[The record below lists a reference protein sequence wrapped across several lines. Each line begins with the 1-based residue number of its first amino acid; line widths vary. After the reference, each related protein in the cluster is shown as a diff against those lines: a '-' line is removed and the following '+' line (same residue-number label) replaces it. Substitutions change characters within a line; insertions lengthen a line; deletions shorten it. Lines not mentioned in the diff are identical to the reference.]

1 AARHSRRADP
11 FRRAWRPGTRAG
23 RRAGRRHR
31 ARDCDCRQGARE
43 GGCAGKHDGP
53 SRSERVTRVRT
64 GGHPLDGRD
73 HRRRS
78 RALSI
83 TSVRLDPRRP
93 YKPLDI
99 GNGIVSGYLTA
110 GGRWLELGIAH
121 RRHGRV
127 VVSDTPSF
135 IPAATHDQQ
144 AVRAYR
150 AALAST
156 GRAGFGLDALGPGGR
171 ASLQDDSFP
180 GNIRIRAGLHI
191 AVTSF
196 APQGRRGAAQVI
208 RLRAESPTRFA
219 PAWTGTMFLHRAA
232 YTQLTP
238 GGPLPAVEERP
249 TTGRDERGAWIADEG
264 LEVACGIVTPA
275 PLTLAP
281 GDEAVRVVALAF
293 APTADEAL
301 AEASSLATKA
311 DALLTQL
318 TEARRSLW
326 TGLDVVAPRHAPLR
340 RAVAYSLDCASSEVG
355 DATAVRAA
363 DRLPNARPALCGRA
377 RPRRARVARATQ
389 RDRAYSHRGDARGRS
404 DRGTVPLLEPR
415 AAVAPAPR
423 SRSRSGTDSPRPH
436 APSLRDRRHV
446 RVRGARRRR
455 RWRDPL
461 SRRERPP
468 DRVRAGVALLPRER
482 STLARDDRIRV
493 VVRESRVRHG
503 TAWRARLGAHAA
515 PVAARGP
522 TRARAQPRPARS
534 SARPAR
540 SRTPAPRGDV
550 GRDAAG
556 GVRRADRRGRLAP
569 LVRLAH
575 RALGAARARA
585 ASRRAVTPAL
595 GRRRRHRRVHAPQ
608 ESARHRR
615 KQARS
620 CEAVGDRHA

>member
-1 AARHSRRADP
+1 M
-11 FRRAWRPGTRAG
+11 
-23 RRAGRRHR
+23 
-31 ARDCDCRQGARE
+31 
-43 GGCAGKHDGP
+43 
-53 SRSERVTRVRT
+53 
-64 GGHPLDGRD
+64 DGRD

-180 GNIRIRAGLHI
+180 GNIRTRAGLHI

-219 PAWTGTMFLHRAA
+219 PAWTGTMFLRRAA

-355 DATAVRAA
+355 DATAVLADHAILPLVWTRDAYYVCRALMSIAPLRGAEVTARFLRWCFDVAERPDGWWPRASLASGQAKDPIFQLDQQIYPLLLLA
-363 DRLPNARPALCGRA
+363 DHARLTGYQTLVLRYAAE
-377 RPRRARVARATQ
+377 
-389 RDRAYSHRGDARGRS
+389 RDRVVRA
-404 DRGTVPLLEPR
+404 LLERRTEIGLIATAETP
-415 AAVAPAPR
+415 ADDPIEAPFHFSSHVLLWR
-423 SRSRSGTDSPRPH
+423 L
-436 APSLRDRRHV
+436 LRDL
-446 RVRGARRRR
+446 
-455 RWRDPL
+455 D
-461 SRRERPP
+461 
-468 DRVRAGVALLPRER
+468 
-482 STLARDDRIRV
+482 
-493 VVRESRVRHG
+493 
-503 TAWRARLGAHAA
+503 
-515 PVAARGP
+515 PVAARILRDRTRRHFATGDTYAYAVRGADGDGAIRYHDANDLPTVFAPGWRFCRVSDPRWRATIEFAWSSANRAFVTGP
-522 TRARAQPRPARS
+522 LGGLGSVHTLHPWPLGDLQELVLSRVLRDRPRGLRARERL
-534 SARPAR
+534 
-540 SRTPAPRGDV
+540 
-550 GRDAAG
+550 
-556 GVRRADRRGRLAP
+556 RRVATWDGMLPEAYDEQIGE
-569 LVRLAH
+569 V
-575 RALGAARARA
+575 
-585 ASRRAVTPAL
+585 ASRHWFAWPIAL
-595 GRRRRHRRVHAPQ
+595 WALLEREPRLVAP
-608 ESARHRR
+608 
-615 KQARS
+615 
-620 CEAVGDRHA
+620 